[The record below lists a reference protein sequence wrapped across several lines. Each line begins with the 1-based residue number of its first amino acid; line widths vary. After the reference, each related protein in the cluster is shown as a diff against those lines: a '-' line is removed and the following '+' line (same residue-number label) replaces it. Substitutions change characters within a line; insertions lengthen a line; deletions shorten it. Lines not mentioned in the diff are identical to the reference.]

1 MELEGIQVKY
11 QQTNDSKTALEFLK
25 ELEKAPLFA
34 WDLEIA
40 VKYTPAQLEHF
51 KSILNSTTISK
62 RTRIT
67 LQSKLQATALDHP
80 SHCTITHCS
89 LAASENE
96 AYVIIID
103 NDKVRDVVLNFLV
116 TTNTKQVLHNASF
129 DFKHIYHYTK
139 KLPKNYEDS
148 QIRAKCI
155 LNHVETWK
163 ANTGLKELA
172 GKWYGDWGISSDN
185 FDISQMYQDKVIRY
199 AATDACATYKLWES
213 ITEYV
218 KSEGN

>member
-1 MELEGIQVKY
+1 M
-11 QQTNDSKTALEFLK
+11 QTDSIEVDFVYTTDSKKAAKWLSAL
-25 ELEKAPLFA
+25 PDMFA
-34 WDLEIA
+34 ADFEVA
-40 VKYTPAQLEHF
+40 VKYTPQQLAHF
-51 KSILNSTTISK
+51 KTLLNSTAITK

-67 LQSKLQATALDHP
+67 LESKIKATALDHP
-80 SHCTITHCS
+80 SHTCLTHFSCAWS
-89 LAASENE
+89 ASDAFVLVLDNE
-96 AYVIIID
+96 EIC
-103 NDKVRDVVLNFLV
+103 NTLLKFLV
-116 TTNTKQVLHNASF
+116 TTDKKQIWHNASF
-129 DFKHIYHYTK
+129 DFKHIYHYTN

-185 FDISQMYQDKVIRY
+185 FDVSQMYEDKVIRY

-218 KSEGN
+218 ESEGN

>member
-1 MELEGIQVKY
+1 M
-11 QQTNDSKTALEFLK
+11 QTDSIEVDYIYTADSTKALKWLTAL
-25 ELEKAPLFA
+25 PDIFA
-34 WDLEIA
+34 ADFEVA
-40 VKYTPAQLEHF
+40 VKYTPQQINHF
-51 KSILNSTTISK
+51 KTLLDNKSITK

-67 LQSKLQATALDHP
+67 LESKIKATALDHP
-80 SHCTITHCS
+80 SHTCLTHFSC
-89 LAASENE
+89 AWSETDAFVLVLDNE
-96 AYVIIID
+96 EIC
-103 NDKVRDVVLNFLV
+103 NTLLEFLV
-116 TTNTKQVLHNASF
+116 TTDKKQIWHNASF
-129 DFKHIYHYTK
+129 DFKHIYHYTR

-185 FDISQMYQDKVIRY
+185 FDVSQMYEDKVIRY

-218 KSEGN
+218 ESEGN